1 MEEATYTWHARGP
14 TERQQSALMLM
25 LVRRVSVVSYPIF
38 AVVYHD
44 GLETSLS
51 LK

>member
-1 MEEATYTWHARGP
+1 
-14 TERQQSALMLM
+14 MLM
-25 LVRRVSVVSYPIF
+25 LGRRVSVVSYPIF
-38 AVVYHD
+38 AVVYLD